1 MYVIQTSLGPI
12 YPGIDGRS
20 KEFVLLEYTSGFP
33 STSEGI
39 DVWTSDWNTDT
50 YRINHHRAY
59 GDPEVRV
66 YKNDLVLQAPYISNV
81 TYSGIAIVA
90 EMASDTQVKIFH
102 VCLPGASLNYGYWA
116 DYIANNT
123 IVTGATA
130 YASVLIGTFTLTDIQ
145 EESRE
150 WDETPEADGETTD
163 DNFGGE
169 FADLD
174 EYDRTQNQIIEDIM
188 NDLGWGTQT
197 GLDPYST
204 SGNSFFTP
212 YVLSSAQF
220 ADLGYCL
227 FSSSMWNTMLQWIQG
242 SDNPLQ
248 GFLRCLD
255 FPCALPI
262 DGGGHTIAVFG
273 QDIFYSSGSGGDQY
287 ATGHHLTSRYKDV
300 NCGSIAL
307 KEVWGSARDYTD
319 TNISLYLPFVGMRD
333 LDSQLCVGRTL
344 TLLLRIDCWT
354 GDIVYIL
361 NVDNDSI
368 GGKWFRSAGYVY
380 RWSGN
385 CASELPLGR
394 IDNDK
399 GLTTLLGGL
408 ASIGVGIATGNPL
421 AIGGGSVAVGASIVS
436 GGIKKT
442 GQTSGNLTGNTGA
455 IDIMYPY
462 LVVQRAVPNYP
473 NGWKNFIGAP
483 KGQKYLGNDLTG
495 YTLYESIHL
504 EDLEGASEEEINELE
519 RVLTT
524 EGIIF

>member
-1 MYVIQTSLGPI
+1 MYIISTTLGPI
-12 YPGIDGRS
+12 YPAVSGRN
-20 KEFVLLEYTSGFP
+20 KEFVCTENTWGWP
-33 STSEGI
+33 STNPGAEVVSISCG
-39 DVWTSDWNTDT
+39 NDT
-50 YRINHHRAY
+50 YTVYQRTFY
-59 GDPEVRV
+59 GDKNIHI
-66 YKNDLVLQAPYISNV
+66 YKNGEHLESGPIVNTS
-81 TYSGIAIVA
+81 YSGTAVVA
-90 EMASDTQVKIFH
+90 ESVSETQVKIFY
-102 VCLPGASLNYGYWA
+102 VALPGSTWNYGYWEEF
-116 DYIANNT
+116 IQENT
-123 IVTGATA
+123 IQAGSNQ
-130 YASVLIGTFTLTDIQ
+130 YAAKLIGTFTLADIQ
-145 EESRE
+145 VEARD

-174 EYDRTQNQIIEDIM
+174 SYDRTQNQIIEDIM
-188 NDLGWGTQT
+188 NDLGWGTQS
-197 GLDPYST
+197 GFDPYSS

-262 DGGGHTIAVFG
+262 DEGGHRIAVFG
-273 QDIFYSSGSGGDQY
+273 QDVFYSSTGSGDQY

-300 NCGSIAL
+300 ECGSITL

-319 TNISLYLPFVGMRD
+319 TNISIYLPFVGMRD
-333 LDSQLCVGRTL
+333 LDPQLCVGRTL

-408 ASIGVGIATGNPL
+408 ASFGIGVATGNPL
-421 AIGGGSVAVGASIVS
+421 AVGAGSVAIGTSIVS

-473 NGWKNFIGAP
+473 NGWKNFIGAT
-483 KGQKYLGNDLTG
+483 KGQKYLGSDLTG

-504 EDLEGASEEEINELE
+504 EELEGASEEEINELE
-519 RVLTT
+519 RVLIT
-524 EGIIF
+524 EGIIL